1 MTNSTR
7 DDFQLLPVV
16 LINFNTTE
24 QTLRCIE
31 SLSTMPGAGV
41 LWILDNSTLASETA
55 LLHRAGERWSKRVRL
70 ITSRRNLGFAA
81 GSNLLVEYVM
91 MESDCKYV
99 LLLNNDMVALPELA
113 LILLHAAKGDR
124 DLGLIGGRVHQLD
137 NPDCPDSL
145 GITLY
150 SCLMASNRKET
161 ADPYL
166 GPTGGCMLLS
176 RAFINDVIASTGY
189 LFDPEYFC
197 YCEDTD
203 LVLRARLLGY
213 EPAYVDALLAL
224 HEGQA
229 SSGSRFNAFIAYH
242 GLRNAIWTFVK
253 CMPLTVIIRRAPHF
267 LLANLMSIARFMATG
282 QWRLLYR
289 IYRDAI
295 LGLPRCW
302 NQRRKIMAA
311 KRISGNQLM
320 KVISDKFY
328 EAGYIKSAIRRIT
341 FGR

>member
-1 MTNSTR
+1 MR
-7 DDFQLLPVV
+7 DGAGVPELPVV

-24 QTLRCIE
+24 QTVRCLE
-31 SLSTMPGAGV
+31 SLSSIPGAGS
-41 LWILDNSTLASETA
+41 LWILDNSTLTSEA
-55 LLHRAGERWSKRVRL
+55 ELLRREGAHWSERVRF
-70 ITSRRNLGFAA
+70 ISSERNLGFAA
-81 GSNLLVEYVM
+81 GSNLLVDSVM
-91 MESDCKYV
+91 RETDSDHV
-99 LLLNNDMVALPELA
+99 LLLNNDMVASPHSVA
-113 LILLHAAKGDR
+113 TLLQAANEDANA
-124 DLGLIGGRVHQLD
+124 GLVGGRVHQLD

-213 EPAYVDALLAL
+213 EPAYVDTLLAL

-229 SSGSRFNAFIAYH
+229 SSGSRFNPFIAYH

-253 CMPLTVIIRRAPHF
+253 CMPRTVIIRRGPHF

-302 NQRRKIMAA
+302 KQRQKIMAA
-311 KRISGNQLM
+311 KRISGSQLM
-320 KVISDKFY
+320 KVISGKFY
-328 EAGYIKSAIRRIT
+328 ETGYITSAVRRIVS
-341 FGR
+341 GK